1 MEMMAVQDVGQGRK
15 TITKKSALLM
25 LAGGAAGGALGAGV
39 MTLAKHMHV
48 ATKSLTWADLLA
60 YWLGVTFLGVG
71 LFLYGNTFNR
81 KFLAQNIE
89 GESASLPAT
98 DQEVYAYRLQ
108 AATLILAGVMVLLPL
123 LAMGTLSET
132 RARQWLVFAGV
143 ALLFVLQTIA
153 NVMVWRG
160 CDEFLRGQMLLTSA
174 ITFAIGQG
182 ALFLW
187 AAAERLHLV
196 RSITS
201 WDTIIL
207 LLALYLATGT
217 VIGVRNRPRC

>member
-1 MEMMAVQDVGQGRK
+1 MAVRDVTQGRK
-15 TITKKSALLM
+15 IMTKKSALLM
-25 LAGGAAGGALGAGV
+25 LVGAVSGGAIGAGV
-39 MTLAKHMHV
+39 MTLAKHLHV

-71 LFLYGNTFNR
+71 LFLYSYTFNR

-98 DQEVYAYRLQ
+98 DQEVRSYRLQ

-123 LAMGTLSET
+123 IAVGTLSET
-132 RARQWLVFAGV
+132 RTGQWLVFAGV
-143 ALLFVLQTIA
+143 ALLFVLQTVA
-153 NVMVWRG
+153 NVLVWRG
-160 CDEFLRGQMLLTSA
+160 CDEFLRGQMLLTGA

-187 AAAERLHLV
+187 AAAEHLRLV
-196 RSITS
+196 RSIGS

-207 LLALYLATGT
+207 LLTLYLATGT
-217 VIGVRNRPRC
+217 VIGVRNRPQC